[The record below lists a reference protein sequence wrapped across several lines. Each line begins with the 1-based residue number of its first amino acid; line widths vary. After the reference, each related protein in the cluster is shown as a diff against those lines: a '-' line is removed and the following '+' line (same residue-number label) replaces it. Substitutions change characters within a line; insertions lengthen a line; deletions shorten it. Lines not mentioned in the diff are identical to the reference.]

1 MASVDS
7 TAVTAEQRKRVNP
20 VNFGSIYGMVA
31 AELAAAVWNGYQVEM
46 TLREERKHCERS
58 SETTGASRNGWA

>member
-20 VNFGSIYGMVA
+20 VNFGSIYGMGA
-31 AELAAAVWNGYQVEM
+31 AGLAAAAWNGYQVEM
-46 TLREERKHCERS
+46 TLRKAEEALRVFFRKYW
-58 SETTGASRNGWA
+58 TLKK